1 MARCLYVP
9 RHHHKEKQLIKNLAF
24 DVKLNTISME
34 TKDNFVVSPGQDGE
48 KITQS
53 EEQMSPNC
61 ASGTSVQL
69 VTDDA
74 KQSLKRVGSNNTEE
88 QCTAVKR
95 ECIHNSVIKSE
106 RKVKDILPIEKSVDL
121 SVPQLPPWERYFT
134 KRIVG
139 DICLLI
145 HSNRIAV
152 VTLLP
157 THPVIANS
165 KSVVSVD
172 FAKRADNSV
181 RGKGKRGAQAL
192 NVDSALCELLCSDD
206 TKYIIRACIGGK
218 LIEVNFRL
226 MKQPQLLTKRPQAEG
241 YIAIMLP
248 YEPRKQKEKPV
259 CETLIDAE
267 VD

>member
-1 MARCLYVP
+1 
-9 RHHHKEKQLIKNLAF
+9 
-24 DVKLNTISME
+24 ME
-34 TKDNFVVSPGQDGE
+34 TKHDQVTSDGDNGDRT
-48 KITQS
+48 IQS
-53 EEQMSPNC
+53 DEQMPLNSS
-61 ASGTSVQL
+61 SGATTIEL
-69 VTDDA
+69 ITDDA
-74 KQSLKRVGSNNTEE
+74 KQTLKRLGNNNSEE

-95 ECIHNSVIKSE
+95 GCLHTSTINSE
-106 RKVKDILPIEKSVDL
+106 REVRQILPIEKSVDL

-157 THPVIANS
+157 THPVIANG

-192 NVDSALCELLCSDD
+192 NVNSALCELSCSDD
-206 TKYIIRACIGGK
+206 TKYIVRACIGGK

-226 MKQPQLLTKRPQAEG
+226 MKQPHLLTERPQAEG

-248 YEPRKQKEKPV
+248 YEPRKQKERPV
-259 CETLIDAE
+259 CDIAMEAE
-267 VD
+267 AD